1 VGFTYGCQPIWQFTD
16 ETRKKHSQ
24 KTFSNWQEG
33 MEMPGATQVGYLKNL
48 MLRFPLN
55 ELHPDQSLIISGQGD
70 CANYIPAIRGKSFAL
85 IYIPSGAKP
94 EIKLGIISGEKIK
107 ASWFDPRTGETT
119 VIGEF
124 ENKGT
129 LSFGVPGMSKELSWL
144 KSGRGCDWVLVLNGI

>member
-1 VGFTYGCQPIWQFTD
+1 MD
-16 ETRKKHSQ
+16 L
-24 KTFSNWQEG
+24 
-33 MEMPGATQVGYLKNL
+33 PGATQVGYLKKL
-48 MLRFPLN
+48 MLSFPMT
-55 ELHPDQSLIISGQGD
+55 ELQPDQSLIHTGQGD

-94 EIKLGIISGEKIK
+94 EIKLGIISGERIK
-107 ASWFDPRTGETT
+107 ASWFDPRTGETN

-129 LSFGVPGMSKELSWL
+129 RSFYVPGMSKELSWL